1 MDENVMVTRTLP
13 IRRSPR
19 NEELIHERVDIPTV
33 EKLCVH
39 ELGEAVADPPPHPL
53 TAGPDRVQIRVGR
66 EIVGIEAQ
74 GWGLYRVFVVGQ
86 VYEVR
91 ENPVTVLGA
100 CASTMET
107 GYAYGWYARILGF
120 VDAAHP
126 RRVRPLRCSPVLPD
140 RPHALGRSLNSADG
154 ERVGHVLE
162 RGDDV
167 VSDRLVPCGRWADSP
182 LEPGGQVVDHD
193 RGAWLGQPSSVRD
206 VRLHARVVVA
216 PVDED
221 EIETVR

>member
-19 NEELIHERVDIPTV
+19 NEELIHERVDVPAV

-91 ENPVTVLGA
+91 ENPVTVLGG
-100 CASTMET
+100 MRLDD
-107 GYAYGWYARILGF
+107 G
-120 VDAAHP
+120 D
-126 RRVRPLRCSPVLPD
+126 RVRI
-140 RPHALGRSLNSADG
+140 
-154 ERVGHVLE
+154 
-162 RGDDV
+162 
-167 VSDRLVPCGRWADSP
+167 RLVRPDTGIRCHRQNCALTP
-182 LEPGGQVVDHD
+182 HIL
-193 RGAWLGQPSSVRD
+193 D
-206 VRLHARVVVA
+206 VFGLYAVHRYCPTAHTRSAG
-216 PVDED
+216 P
-221 EIETVR
+221 